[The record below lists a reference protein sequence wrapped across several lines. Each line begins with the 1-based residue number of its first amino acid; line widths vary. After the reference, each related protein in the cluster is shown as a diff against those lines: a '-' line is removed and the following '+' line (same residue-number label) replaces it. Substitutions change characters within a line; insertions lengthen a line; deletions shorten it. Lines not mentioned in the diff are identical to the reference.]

1 MLPEQ
6 AKEMLTNYKPYL
18 GRCRHIEVAVA
29 CLQHEAETM
38 SRNLAADYATNS
50 GKQMDGMPR
59 GSTVGNPTERLG
71 IMLASGH
78 VPDDLKALRDRI
90 KGMQDEYVEKSVTVR
105 FVEAWMQ
112 GLPMKQKWMIERQI
126 FDMMTYAQMS
136 PLYTAAFGEPCSKDS
151 LRRLSK
157 DALTSVYKMA
167 E

>member
-6 AKEMLTNYKPYL
+6 AKEMLMNYKPYL
-18 GRCRHIEVAVA
+18 GRCRHLEVAIA
-29 CLQHEAETM
+29 CLRDEVDVM
-38 SRNLAADYATNS
+38 MKNLAVDYATNS
-50 GKQMDGMPR
+50 GQQMDGMPR

-78 VPDDLKALRDRI
+78 VPDDLKALRDKI
-90 KGMQDEYVEKSVTVR
+90 EAMKDEHAEKSVTVR
-105 FVEAWMQ
+105 FVEAWLQ

-136 PLYTAAFGEPCSKDS
+136 PLYTTAFGEPCSKDS

-157 DALTSVYKMA
+157 DALTSVYEMA
-167 E
+167 K